1 MMQRCVESGLL
12 IHFKRKSQQLID
24 SRNVV
29 VDSNSAEQ
37 PPEMSTT
44 TTAAAIV
51 VETIKFA
58 DLYLGFVLYGMG
70 ILLSTSVFAFEIFIY
85 EALKRFVNAST
96 KTI

>member
-1 MMQRCVESGLL
+1 M
-12 IHFKRKSQQLID
+12 
-24 SRNVV
+24 V

-37 PPEMSTT
+37 PPEMS

-70 ILLSTSVFAFEIFIY
+70 ILLSTSVFALEIFIY
-85 EALKRFVNAST
+85 EALKCLVTAQIKSV
-96 KTI
+96 